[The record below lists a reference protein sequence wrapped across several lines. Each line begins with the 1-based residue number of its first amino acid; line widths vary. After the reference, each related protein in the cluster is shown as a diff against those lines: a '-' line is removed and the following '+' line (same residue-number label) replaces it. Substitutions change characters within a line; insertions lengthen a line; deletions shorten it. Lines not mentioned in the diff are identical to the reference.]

1 MHHAILFTLLLA
13 TLPVLAQDGPAASP
27 TPAASPA
34 PSPNDSAPAP
44 NASGNATEV
53 TEQVTETV
61 AATAPDASGNATI
74 TEQVTES
81 VTETSGNTT
90 VTEEVTATVEETVTA
105 SGNVTQSANATS
117 EDVIPLPQDSAPAD
131 APIVSEGEVTPAGS
145 DASFL
150 DPASAPANEDLAVNP
165 DLPPAPSGPT
175 AGEQSRALKVRYQE
189 VRTEAEKDPAVRAMR
204 EKASKAR
211 TFEDERAAL
220 REYYRLLFARM
231 RKIDKSLSA
240 RCDVMERA
248 YIARLAQTRLE
259 PTIPLNPP
267 PTPESLAD

>member
-1 MHHAILFTLLLA
+1 MHPAILLAFLLTA
-13 TLPVLAQDGPAASP
+13 LPVLAQEESAASP
-27 TPAASPA
+27 TPVPT
-34 PSPNDSAPAP
+34 PNAPAP
-44 NASGNATEV
+44 VPDSSGNSTEVSGQITETVTETVTETTPDASGNVTV

-61 AATAPDASGNATI
+61 
-74 TEQVTES
+74 
-81 VTETSGNTT
+81 TETTGNTT
-90 VTEEVTATVEETVTA
+90 VTEEATATLEETIPA
-105 SGNVTQSANATS
+105 GNVTQTANATG

-150 DPASAPANEDLAVNP
+150 DPAASPVGEDLAVNP

-240 RCDVMERA
+240 RCDVMEKA